1 MQELCSPARAML
13 CENGKFV
20 ASGREQADAYLF
32 TEPGDLF
39 NPHFV
44 EILEHSSAFV
54 KKLARIVGADALSR
68 TSCAAIC
75 DAWCTT

>member
-13 CENGKFV
+13 CENGTFV

-32 TEPGDLF
+32 TESGDLF

-44 EILEHSSAFV
+44 EILDITPGYIPV
-54 KKLARIVGADALSR
+54 LL
-68 TSCAAIC
+68 
-75 DAWCTT
+75 